1 MTYPLKKALSS
12 ALLFSAS
19 LLVAITTLAD
29 TASPTNNLDYLQSN
43 WAHATYKLEGTERE
57 EALSELAEYARQI
70 TQTES
75 TVPEVLI
82 WKGIV
87 LSSLA
92 GEKGGLGALGLVKEA
107 RASLESA
114 LEIDPNALQG
124 SAHTSLGT
132 LYHQVPGWPIAFGS
146 DRKAKAHLMKA
157 LTINPDGIDSN
168 YFMGQFLFDEGEFD
182 AARAHLEQAMKAPA
196 RPGRPL
202 ADSGRKG
209 EIQALLLQIP
219 TAG

>member
-12 ALLFSAS
+12 SLLFAAS
-19 LLVAITTLAD
+19 LLFAVTTLAD
-29 TASPTNNLDYLQSN
+29 SASSKNNLDYLQKN
-43 WAHATYKLEGTERE
+43 WAHATYQLEGTPRQ

-70 TQTES
+70 TQTEPA
-75 TVPEVLI
+75 VPEILI

-107 RASLESA
+107 RTSLQSA
-114 LEIDPNALQG
+114 LEIDPDALQG

-146 DRKAKAHLMKA
+146 DKKAKAHLKKA

-196 RPGRPL
+196 RPGRAL

-209 EIQALLLQIP
+209 EIQALLMQIP
-219 TAG
+219 AAG

>member
-12 ALLFSAS
+12 SLLFAAS
-19 LLVAITTLAD
+19 LLFAVTTLAD
-29 TASPTNNLDYLQSN
+29 SASSKNNLDYLQKN
-43 WAHATYKLEGTERE
+43 WAHATYQLEGTPRQ

-70 TQTES
+70 TQTEPA
-75 TVPEVLI
+75 VPEILI

-107 RASLESA
+107 RTSLQSA
-114 LEIDPNALQG
+114 LEIDPDALQG

-146 DRKAKAHLMKA
+146 DKKAKAHLKKA

-196 RPGRPL
+196 RPGRAL

-209 EIQALLLQIP
+209 EIQALLMQIP
-219 TAG
+219 AGG

>member
-1 MTYPLKKALSS
+1 MSYSIKKALSS
-12 ALLFSAS
+12 ALLFGAS
-19 LLVAITTLAD
+19 LLVAVTTLAD
-29 TASPTNNLDYLQSN
+29 SASPKNNLDYLQTN
-43 WAHATYKLEGTERE
+43 WAHATYQLEGTQRE

-70 TQTES
+70 TQVES
-75 TVPEVLI
+75 TVPEILI

-146 DRKAKAHLMKA
+146 DKKAKAHLHKA

-168 YFMGQFLFDEGEFD
+168 YFMGQFLFDEGEFS
-182 AARAHLEQAMKAPA
+182 AARKHLEHALKAAP
-196 RPGRPL
+196 RPGRTL
-202 ADSGRKG
+202 ADNGRKG
-209 EIQALLLQIP
+209 EIQALLKQIP
-219 TAG
+219 AAG

>member
-43 WAHATYKLEGTERE
+43 WAHATYKLEGTARE

-75 TVPEVLI
+75 TVPEILI

-114 LEIDPNALQG
+114 LKIDPNALQG

-146 DRKAKAHLMKA
+146 DKKAKTHLMKA

-219 TAG
+219 AAG

>member
-1 MTYPLKKALSS
+1 MTYPLKKTLSS
-12 ALLFSAS
+12 VLLFGAS
-19 LLVAITTLAD
+19 LLASGATLGD
-29 TASPTNNLDYLQSN
+29 SASSKRNLDYLQSN
-43 WAHATYKLEGTERE
+43 WAHATYQLEGTPRQ

-70 TQTES
+70 TQTEPA
-75 TVPEVLI
+75 VPEILI

-146 DRKAKAHLMKA
+146 DKKAKAHLLKA

-196 RPGRPL
+196 RPGRAL

-209 EIQALLLQIP
+209 EIQALLMQIP
-219 TAG
+219 AAG